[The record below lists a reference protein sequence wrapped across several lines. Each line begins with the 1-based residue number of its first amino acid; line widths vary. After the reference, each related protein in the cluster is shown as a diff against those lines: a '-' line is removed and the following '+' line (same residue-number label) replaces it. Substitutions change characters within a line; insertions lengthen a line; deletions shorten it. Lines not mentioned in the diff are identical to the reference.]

1 MNPGQQPA
9 TVPSCLSQETLGE
22 VVGQQNKHEL
32 IDKEQSQLS
41 FALLFLLMLQA
52 SQVHS
57 WPENCKGLQ

>member
-1 MNPGQQPA
+1 MLGVVYA
-9 TVPSCLSQETLGE
+9 RTQETHGE

-52 SQVHS
+52 SQ
-57 WPENCKGLQ
+57 GLQKWGLNHDS

>member
-57 WPENCKGLQ
+57 